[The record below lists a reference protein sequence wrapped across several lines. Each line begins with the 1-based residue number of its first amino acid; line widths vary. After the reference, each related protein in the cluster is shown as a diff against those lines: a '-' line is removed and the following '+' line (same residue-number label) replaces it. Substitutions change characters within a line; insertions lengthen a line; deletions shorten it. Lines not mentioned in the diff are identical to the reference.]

1 MIVDEIKERIASGKS
16 LSQAQLTYIKNNPS
30 KFSGFKASQRAQITK
45 FNSTQKKPTKAT
57 GKTSKA
63 VPTKKRGYAQKVTK
77 SRNTVEA
84 PKPVLKLPPKI
95 TPKPIKKPIIKLP
108 PPIKKPVIKLPTKP
122 IIKLPT
128 KPIKIKK

>member
-63 VPTKKRGYAQKVTK
+63 VPTKKRGYGAKVTK
-77 SRNTVEA
+77 SRKTVAVA

-108 PPIKKPVIKLPTKP
+108 PPIKKPVIKLPTK
-122 IIKLPT
+122 
-128 KPIKIKK
+128 KK

>member
-57 GKTSKA
+57 GKTGKTSKA
-63 VPTKKRGYAQKVTK
+63 VPTKKSTYKT
-77 SRNTVEA
+77 NY
-84 PKPVLKLPPKI
+84 
-95 TPKPIKKPIIKLP
+95 
-108 PPIKKPVIKLPTKP
+108 
-122 IIKLPT
+122 
-128 KPIKIKK
+128 